1 MEDQEEVPDMLA
13 QRGIAVEEAVAMYE
27 DGKLD
32 DAFPGIE
39 RTDIDAYLAPTH
51 WNGTYPISSSFCEF
65 GMHTNKIKLR
75 PQPSPNGFVFLAD
88 HVGDLM
94 LVVLSKHF
102 RRRIHV
108 HHVEAVQILP
118 YSDEWEPAFEAPI
131 HLAYF
136 QNHYDGVTPPV
147 VVGDDV
153 EAARALSNMA

>member
-13 QRGIAVEEAVAMYE
+13 QRKIAVDEAVAMYE

-39 RTDIDAYLAPTH
+39 RADIDAYLAPAY
-51 WNGTYPISSSFCEF
+51 WNGTLPFSKSFCEP
-65 GMHTNKIKLR
+65 GIHTDRMKLG
-75 PQPSPNGFVFLAD
+75 PPPSANSFVFLAD
-88 HVGDLM
+88 NVGDLM

-108 HHVEAVQILP
+108 HRVEAVHILP
-118 YSDEWEPAFEAPI
+118 YSDEWEPVFEAPI

-136 QNHYDGVTPPV
+136 QNHYDGVTPLWV
-147 VVGDDV
+147 VEADV
-153 EAARALSNMA
+153 EAARALSDMS